1 MVIIEYLIAVNLI
14 LFTIKKK
21 KMKKINLPRQLG
33 LALIINNNY

>member
-21 KMKKINLPRQLG
+21 KMKKINLPTTWIG
-33 LALIINNNY
+33 FNNK

>member
-21 KMKKINLPRQLG
+21 KNEKNQFTQATWIG
-33 LALIINNNY
+33 FNNK

>member
-14 LFTIKKK
+14 LFTIKK

>member
-21 KMKKINLPRQLG
+21 KKKKKKFNKKNKI
-33 LALIINNNY
+33 

>member
-21 KMKKINLPRQLG
+21 NEKNQFTQTTWIG
-33 LALIINNNY
+33 FNNK

>member
-1 MVIIEYLIAVNLI
+1 MVIIEYLTAVNLI

-21 KMKKINLPRQLG
+21 FEKINLPRQLG